1 MSGQVWLSGV
11 QNPIAGFVH
20 MQLTC
25 PAVETVGG
33 KCRGEMEIPSETWL
47 HVELFAGHPDAVR
60 AGNFRIFL
68 FFYQDY
74 QVVQ

>member
-20 MQLTC
+20 MQLKR
-25 PAVETVGG
+25 PAVKTVGG

-60 AGNFRIFL
+60 AGEFPDSSVFL
-68 FFYQDY
+68 IR
-74 QVVQ
+74 